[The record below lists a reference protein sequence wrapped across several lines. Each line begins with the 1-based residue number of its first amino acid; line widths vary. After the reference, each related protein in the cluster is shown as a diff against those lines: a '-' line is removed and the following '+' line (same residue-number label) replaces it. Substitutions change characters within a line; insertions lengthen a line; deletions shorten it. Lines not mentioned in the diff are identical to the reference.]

1 MKLNEIRPGSEV
13 FVDSNIL
20 IYHFTGVSDDCT
32 NFLGK
37 CETGELNGMTSV
49 NVILEV
55 LHRLMMVEAVNKNL
69 VKSPNIVKK
78 LSKAPQKIK
87 ELNDYFV
94 NTEKIQDMGITIKPL
109 TFETIIMS
117 HMVRLAS
124 GLLVN
129 DSVIIAVMKNQG
141 VELLATYD
149 KAFENVNEIEVY
161 SPEDINFSRPR

>member
-1 MKLNEIRPGSEV
+1 MKLNEMKRGSEV

-20 IYHFTGVSDDCT
+20 IYHFTGLSDDCS
-32 NFLGK
+32 NFLGR
-37 CETGELNGMTSV
+37 CEMGELNGMTSV

-55 LHRLMMVEAVNKNL
+55 LHRLMMVEAVHKNL
-69 VKSPNIVKK
+69 VKPPNIVKK
-78 LSKAPQKIK
+78 LGRAPQKIK

-124 GLLVN
+124 GLMVN
-129 DSVIIAVMKNQG
+129 DSVIIAVMKNHG
-141 VELLATYD
+141 VELLATND
-149 KAFENVNEIEVY
+149 KAFENVKEIDVY
-161 SPEDINFSRPR
+161 APEDMNFS